1 MTTTGPQRDLV
12 HLLSLAEHRAVHRQ
26 AVLLQAQG
34 EGCSIEQWRVL
45 NLLADGQGHT
55 MTEVAK
61 YALLPAPTATKLIDR
76 LVTDNLVYRRPD
88 PADRRRVLV
97 HAADRGRELHAR
109 LAPSL
114 AQLQS
119 DVLLP
124 IGAGTE
130 LEALFDRLA
139 DALDP
144 ASAWAGQVSSGQ
156 ASG

>member
-26 AVLLQAQG
+26 TALLQAQG

-88 PADRRRVLV
+88 PDEYSSTPPT
-97 HAADRGRELHAR
+97 AAANYTPASPRPWPSCNRTCCYRSAP
-109 LAPSL
+109 APS
-114 AQLQS
+114 
-119 DVLLP
+119 
-124 IGAGTE
+124 
-130 LEALFDRLA
+130 
-139 DALDP
+139 
-144 ASAWAGQVSSGQ
+144 
-156 ASG
+156 